1 MGTSSAQT
9 PRRLSAGETR
19 RLSNRVVI
27 EQVGEEPDEPQQ
39 RQGDE
44 RADHADQGG
53 HARQRQHAAVGR
65 EVAEP
70 IVRLEIARH
79 VRAM

>member
-1 MGTSSAQT
+1 MGTNSAQT

-19 RLSNRVVI
+19 RLSIAWYI
-27 EQVGEEPDEPQQ
+27 EQVGEEPDESQQ

-44 RADHADQGG
+44 RADHSDQGG
-53 HARQRQHAAVGR
+53 HARQRQDAPVGR

-79 VRAM
+79 EMAM

>member
-1 MGTSSAQT
+1 VKNPMSRS
-9 PRRLSAGETR
+9 RRE
-19 RLSNRVVI
+19 
-27 EQVGEEPDEPQQ
+27 
-39 RQGDE
+39 GDE

-53 HARQRQHAAVGR
+53 HARQRQDAAVGR

-70 IVRLEIARH
+70 IVRLEIVRH